1 MIKDFEYFPNRD
13 RVDDKIDKYLGRSI
27 LMLRDQQWKDMRANL
42 TPVYTSSKIK
52 QMFGLLQEC
61 TDDFI
66 SFHEEKARKAQ
77 GQVVIDTHDAF
88 ARTTADGIA
97 STALGLAGDCVRN
110 EQSEIFQI
118 AESVESDFSNP
129 RTAIFL
135 NLFPKL
141 SYYLG
146 LQMFR
151 KSVHKFFETTVLGE
165 IRRRRENN
173 IQRLDVVQL
182 LIQAQD
188 GILKSE
194 PGYDVNDN
202 YTEAKIRKS
211 YKWSDVDL
219 VAQALVFFLGGF
231 ETTATLMQA
240 CAWELAQNQKVQ
252 QTLIDEVDEIME
264 NLDGKAIN
272 YDQLNQ
278 MKYLEMVI
286 NETLRKWPSF
296 RWISD
301 HRSKIIRKYSNCSFR
316 LTSRLCAKDYTMKTD
331 DGNSYTIRKGVELF
345 IPFGSIQNDPK
356 YFKDPENFDPERFN
370 EENKKNI
377 LPGTFLPFGM
387 VIYLRYDSGGSFRL
401 HFKF

>member
-1 MIKDFEYFPNRD
+1 MIKDFEYFVNRD
-13 RVDDKIDKYLGRSI
+13 RVDPSKVDKYLGRSI

-42 TPVYTSSKIK
+42 TPVFTSSKLK

-61 TDDFI
+61 ADDFI
-66 SFHEEKARKAQ
+66 SFHENKARKAQ

-97 STALGLAGDCVRN
+97 STTLGFAGDCVRN

-118 AESVESDFSNP
+118 AEAIESDFSNP

-141 SYYLG
+141 SHYLG

-151 KSVHKFFETTVLGE
+151 KSVHKFFETTILGE
-165 IRRRRENN
+165 IRRRRENS
-173 IQRLDVVQL
+173 IHRLDVVQL

-188 GILKSE
+188 GKLKAE
-194 PGYDVNDN
+194 PGNDVNES
-202 YTEAKIRKS
+202 YTDAKIRKI

-240 CAWELAQNQKVQ
+240 CAWELTQNPKVQ
-252 QTLIDEVDEIME
+252 QTLIDEVDEALD
-264 NLDGKAIN
+264 NLDGKPIS
-272 YDQLNQ
+272 YEQLNQ

-296 RWISD
+296 RYYPIISLRLFESF
-301 HRSKIIRKYSNCSFR
+301 HCLFR

-345 IPFGSIQNDPK
+345 IMFGSIQNDPK
-356 YFKDPENFDPERFN
+356 YFKDPEKFDPERFN

-387 VIYLRYDSGGSFRL
+387 VS
-401 HFKF
+401 